1 MDKHQ
6 QQQQFKSDIVNAS
19 LVLNNQL
26 ARLRMLDKK
35 FTATNKDLRNQIAAN
50 IKSGNNDRAK
60 AIANELANIR
70 HVQRTTQNMSL
81 ALEVVV
87 IRFSTIN
94 EFAIILETIN
104 PTIEMIKD
112 IQKDI
117 SKAVPTANEVFSEM
131 TSMTSDVLI
140 NSNIKSQASKVPIST
155 PMDTEALSILNEV
168 EGILENEA
176 KVKLPE
182 VPNSIHA
189 VKIKQE
195 TDEHVIEDNR
205 IMVEG

>member
-35 FTATNKDLRNQIAAN
+35 FTAMNKDLRNQIAAN

-117 SKAVPTANEVFSEM
+117 SKAVPTANEVLSEM

-140 NSNIKSQASKVPIST
+140 NSNIKSEAGKVPISI
-155 PMDTEALSILNEV
+155 PVDTEALSILNEV

-195 TDEHVIEDNR
+195 TDEHVIEDNQ